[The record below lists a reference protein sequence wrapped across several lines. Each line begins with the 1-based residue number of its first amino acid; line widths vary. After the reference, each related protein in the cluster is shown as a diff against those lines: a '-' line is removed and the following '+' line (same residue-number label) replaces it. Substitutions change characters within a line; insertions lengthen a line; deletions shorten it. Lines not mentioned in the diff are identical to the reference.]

1 MLLLS
6 KVNLMRTW
14 LAAHPQGRF
23 MLIALGVYAAWVLGY
38 EQILYSDGR
47 LDQVLSTGVATTAA
61 ALLQMVGVAA
71 GTAIGAP
78 TTVTMHGEAA
88 VFVGNPCNG
97 LVLYVLFA
105 GFVLAYPGSARR
117 KAWFVP
123 VGIAA
128 IFLLNAGRVA
138 ALALNHTYWFRT
150 VEFNHHYTF
159 TFIAYAAIL
168 GLWRIWAALGTPL
181 LAYQPYES

>member
-1 MLLLS
+1 MLLLI
-6 KVNLMRTW
+6 KIRLLRAW
-14 LAAHPQGRF
+14 LLAHPQGRF
-23 MLIALGVYAAWVLGY
+23 GLIALGVYAIWVLGY
-38 EQILYSDGR
+38 EQVLDPDGR
-47 LDQVLSTGVATTAA
+47 LDQALSTGVAATAA
-61 ALLQMVGVAA
+61 GLLQAVGIAA
-71 GTAIGAP
+71 GTAVGAP
-78 TTVTMHGEAA
+78 TTVTMHGEPA

-105 GFVLAYPGSARR
+105 GFVLAYPGSIQR

-123 VGIAA
+123 AGIGA
-128 IFLLNAGRVA
+128 IYLLNASRVA

-168 GLWRIWAALGTPL
+168 GLWRLWVALGTPL
-181 LAYQPYES
+181 LVSQVNES